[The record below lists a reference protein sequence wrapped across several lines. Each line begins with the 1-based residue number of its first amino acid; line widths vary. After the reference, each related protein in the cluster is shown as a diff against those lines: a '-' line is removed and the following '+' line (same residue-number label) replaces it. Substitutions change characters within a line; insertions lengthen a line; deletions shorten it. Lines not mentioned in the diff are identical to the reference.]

1 MAKKKKVDEGE
12 KSVFMPDLDKTIKKG
27 SAATAKILKNDPEG
41 RYIRDLIEYHLRE
54 IGNDTHDDLAM
65 ALSLAFGEDVG
76 QTITFPL
83 FTNDPLVLA
92 EYERIKIPDRVLMFL
107 RYLVALYGA
116 KAEHAAICL
125 KHPDGLEHTLF
136 DIDYDSD
143 GVARS
148 ITMRLD
154 KANRDSLTIVDEPD
168 SYLFL
173 AYQILE
179 QLSGIEPQDADTKIT
194 DAFEMIEEKVKSRA
208 KDSIMEYVDG

>member
-27 SAATAKILKNDPEG
+27 SAAIAKILKNDPEG

-143 GVARS
+143 SVARS

-194 DAFEMIEEKVKSRA
+194 DAFEMIEEKVKSRV